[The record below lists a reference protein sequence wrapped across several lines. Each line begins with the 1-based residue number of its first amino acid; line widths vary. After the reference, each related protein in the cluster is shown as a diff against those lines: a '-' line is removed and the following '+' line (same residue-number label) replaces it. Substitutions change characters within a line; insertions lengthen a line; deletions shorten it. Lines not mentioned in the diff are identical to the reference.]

1 MQEQITRQ
9 PVPETDI
16 LERAVLFVVNL
27 VSKNFKK
34 FLLAGLIGGVL
45 GTAVSFFYPKQYKA
59 QAQLLPEF
67 KESSF
72 SNFGSLASLAGID
85 LSSSNESD
93 ALRPD
98 LYPNIL
104 QSTPAAIYLLKQP
117 VKTSDKKQYASLL
130 SYLTRENKDTMTL
143 QEIVSEHEKGQILNF
158 NLGEIRILNDLKG
171 RIETNFD
178 KKSGVIHLGVEMADP
193 IVSATVLSNAIN
205 YLNTFV
211 SDYRFQKKH
220 NQSEFIR
227 SRVQEA
233 ESQLKRS
240 EYALQKYRDNNRNVF
255 LNVAKIE
262 EQKLQ
267 ADYLHAQTLRSDLL
281 NQLEQAILAEKE
293 RQPII
298 EVLEPPVVPAKKSS
312 PVRIIFAV
320 AGAFLTLLV
329 SVIIISIKNR

>member
-9 PVPETDI
+9 PVSDADI
-16 LERAVLFVVNL
+16 LERAVLFLVNL

-34 FLLAGLIGGVL
+34 LLLAGFIGGVL
-45 GTAVSFFYPKQYKA
+45 GAGVSFFYPKQYKA

-85 LSSSNESD
+85 LSSSNESE

-104 QSTPAAIYLLKQP
+104 QSTPAIIYLLKQP
-117 VKTSDKKQYASLL
+117 VKTIEKKQYSSLL
-130 SYLTRENKDTMTL
+130 LYLIRDNKDSLSL
-143 QEIVSEHEKGQILNF
+143 QEIVSDHSKGQILHF
-158 NLGEIRILNDLKG
+158 NLDEIRILNDVKS

-178 KKSGVIHLGVEMADP
+178 KKSGVIYLGVEMADP
-193 IVSATVLSNAIN
+193 VVSATVLSYAIN

-227 SRVQEA
+227 SRTQEA
-233 ESQLKRS
+233 ESQLKKA
-240 EYALQKYRDNNRNVF
+240 EYALQRYRDKNRNVF
-255 LNVAKIE
+255 MNVAKIE

-267 ADYLHAQTLRSDLL
+267 SDYLHAQTLRSDLL

-293 RQPII
+293 QQPVI
-298 EVLEPPVVPAKKSS
+298 EVLEPPAVPAKKSS
-312 PVRIIFAV
+312 PVRIIYSIIGSIFTILLV
-320 AGAFLTLLV
+320 TFTLL
-329 SVIIISIKNR
+329 IKKR